1 MILSTFKNMVDD
13 MGMSK
18 IFLLPIKDKMSK
30 VMGKMDYRKLGGGVF
45 LGVKKP
51 IIKAHGNSNKTAFY
65 YTLKQAEKEADA
77 DIIVFN
83 TCCIRENAEKTL
95 FGVLRR
101 S

>member
-1 MILSTFKNMVDD
+1 MLLSTFKNMVDD

-30 VMGKMDYRKLGGGVF
+30 VMGKVDNRKLGGGVF

-65 YTLKQAEKEADA
+65 YTLKQAEEYAKAG
-77 DIIVFN
+77 IIEEL
-83 TCCIRENAEKTL
+83 TEKMGRENN
-95 FGVLRR
+95 
-101 S
+101 

>member
-1 MILSTFKNMVDD
+1 MILSTFKSMVDD

-51 IIKAHGNSNKTAFY
+51 IIKAHGNSNKTALY
-65 YTLKQAEKEADA
+65 YTLKQAEEYAKAG
-77 DIIVFN
+77 IIEEL
-83 TCCIRENAEKTL
+83 TEKMGRENN
-95 FGVLRR
+95 
-101 S
+101 

>member
-13 MGMSK
+13 MGISK

-51 IIKAHGNSNKTAFY
+51 IIKAHGNSNKIAFY
-65 YTLKQAEKEADA
+65 YTLKQAEEYAKAG
-77 DIIVFN
+77 IIEEL
-83 TCCIRENAEKTL
+83 TEKMGRENN
-95 FGVLRR
+95 
-101 S
+101 

>member
-18 IFLLPIKDKMSK
+18 IFLLPIKDKMFK

-65 YTLKQAEKEADA
+65 YTLKQAEEYAKAG
-77 DIIVFN
+77 IIEEL
-83 TCCIRENAEKTL
+83 TEKMGRENN
-95 FGVLRR
+95 
-101 S
+101 

>member
-18 IFLLPIKDKMSK
+18 ILLLPIKDKMSK

-51 IIKAHGNSNKTAFY
+51 IIKAHGNSNKIAFY
-65 YTLKQAEKEADA
+65 YTLKQAEEYAKAG
-77 DIIVFN
+77 IIEEL
-83 TCCIRENAEKTL
+83 TEKMGRENN
-95 FGVLRR
+95 
-101 S
+101 

>member
-18 IFLLPIKDKMSK
+18 IFLLPIKDKMSE

-65 YTLKQAEKEADA
+65 YTLKQAEEYAKAG
-77 DIIVFN
+77 IIEEL
-83 TCCIRENAEKTL
+83 TEKMGRENN
-95 FGVLRR
+95 
-101 S
+101 

>member
-45 LGVKKP
+45 LGVKKS
-51 IIKAHGNSNKTAFY
+51 IIKAHGNSNKIAFY
-65 YTLKQAEKEADA
+65 YTLKQAEEYAKAG
-77 DIIVFN
+77 IIEEL
-83 TCCIRENAEKTL
+83 TEKMGRENN
-95 FGVLRR
+95 
-101 S
+101 

>member
-30 VMGKMDYRKLGGGVF
+30 VMGEMDYRKLGGGVF

-65 YTLKQAEKEADA
+65 YTLKQAEEYAKAG
-77 DIIVFN
+77 IIEEL
-83 TCCIRENAEKTL
+83 TEKMGRENN
-95 FGVLRR
+95 
-101 S
+101 

>member
-30 VMGKMDYRKLGGGVF
+30 VMSKMDYRKLGGGVF

-65 YTLKQAEKEADA
+65 YTLKQAEEYAKAG
-77 DIIVFN
+77 IIEEL
-83 TCCIRENAEKTL
+83 TEKMGRENN
-95 FGVLRR
+95 
-101 S
+101 

>member
-30 VMGKMDYRKLGGGVF
+30 VMCKMDYRKLGGGVF

-51 IIKAHGNSNKTAFY
+51 IIKAHGNSNKIAFY
-65 YTLKQAEKEADA
+65 YTLKQAEEYAKAG
-77 DIIVFN
+77 IIEEL
-83 TCCIRENAEKTL
+83 TEKMGRENN
-95 FGVLRR
+95 
-101 S
+101 

>member
-30 VMGKMDYRKLGGGVF
+30 VMGKMDYRKFGGGVF

-65 YTLKQAEKEADA
+65 YTLKQAEEYAKAG
-77 DIIVFN
+77 IIEEL
-83 TCCIRENAEKTL
+83 TEKMGRENN
-95 FGVLRR
+95 
-101 S
+101 

>member
-51 IIKAHGNSNKTAFY
+51 IIKAHGNSNKI
-65 YTLKQAEKEADA
+65 AEEYAKAG
-77 DIIVFN
+77 IIEEL
-83 TCCIRENAEKTL
+83 TEKMGRENN
-95 FGVLRR
+95 
-101 S
+101 

>member
-18 IFLLPIKDKMSK
+18 IFLLPIKDKRSK

-65 YTLKQAEKEADA
+65 YTLKQAEEYAKAG
-77 DIIVFN
+77 IIEEL
-83 TCCIRENAEKTL
+83 TKKMGRENN
-95 FGVLRR
+95 
-101 S
+101 

>member
-18 IFLLPIKDKMSK
+18 IFQLPRKDKMSK

-51 IIKAHGNSNKTAFY
+51 IIKAHGNSNKIAFY
-65 YTLKQAEKEADA
+65 YTLKQAEEYAKAG
-77 DIIVFN
+77 IIEEL
-83 TCCIRENAEKTL
+83 TEKMGRENN
-95 FGVLRR
+95 
-101 S
+101 

>member
-65 YTLKQAEKEADA
+65 YTLKQAEEYAKVG
-77 DIIVFN
+77 IIEEL
-83 TCCIRENAEKTL
+83 TEKMGRENN
-95 FGVLRR
+95 
-101 S
+101 

>member
-51 IIKAHGNSNKTAFY
+51 IIKAHGNSNKTEFY
-65 YTLKQAEKEADA
+65 YTLKQAEEYAKAG
-77 DIIVFN
+77 IIEEL
-83 TCCIRENAEKTL
+83 TEKMGRENN
-95 FGVLRR
+95 
-101 S
+101 

>member
-30 VMGKMDYRKLGGGVF
+30 VMGKMDYRKLGGGGF

-65 YTLKQAEKEADA
+65 YTLKQAEEYAKAG
-77 DIIVFN
+77 IIEEL
-83 TCCIRENAEKTL
+83 TEKMGRENN
-95 FGVLRR
+95 
-101 S
+101 

>member
-30 VMGKMDYRKLGGGVF
+30 VMVKMDYRKLGGGVF

-65 YTLKQAEKEADA
+65 YTLKQAEEYAKAG
-77 DIIVFN
+77 IIEEL
-83 TCCIRENAEKTL
+83 TEKMGRENN
-95 FGVLRR
+95 
-101 S
+101 